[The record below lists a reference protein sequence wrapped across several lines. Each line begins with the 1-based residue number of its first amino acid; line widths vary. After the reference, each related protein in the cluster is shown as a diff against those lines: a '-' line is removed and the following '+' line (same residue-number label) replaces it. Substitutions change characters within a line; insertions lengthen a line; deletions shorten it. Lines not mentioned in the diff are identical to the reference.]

1 MFYLYCTCI
10 TLFVQVII
18 SDAKKWILLQ
28 AGKNQYSQGLMLL
41 PRKIF
46 SWRFCLLVRGEFAR
60 LLRCL
65 YVCGDFAPL
74 FVHL

>member
-1 MFYLYCTCI
+1 
-10 TLFVQVII
+10 
-18 SDAKKWILLQ
+18 
-28 AGKNQYSQGLMLL
+28 
-41 PRKIF
+41 
-46 SWRFCLLVRGEFAR
+46 LVRGEFAR